1 MTRSAQHDVAAGS
14 AATRLWWLPLLAGL
28 LPLAGIALAFPLAV
42 GEGQFPA
49 CNPLI
54 EGCVS
59 ISRAA
64 RHGLPNHLF
73 RALLLPA
80 AVLQGL
86 VWWFSVPWLR
96 AIGAPPTR
104 LLPWVPWLGLAAMVF
119 LILYGTFLGTEGTW
133 YRWMRRY
140 GVVFYFGCTCILM
153 LIVSGAVHRAANDH
167 GRFRVAARVLLAL
180 CLALPFLGVVN
191 SIAPLLMADPGAV
204 DRFENATE
212 WWGGL
217 VFTLFF
223 VMIAG
228 LWRRTGY
235 AMRTALAR

>member
-1 MTRSAQHDVAAGS
+1 MTRSAQQELVAGRS
-14 AATRLWWLPLLAGL
+14 VTRLWWLPLLAGA

-42 GEGQFPA
+42 GEGQFAA

-73 RALLLPA
+73 RAVLLPA

-86 VWWFSVPWLR
+86 VWWLSAPWLR
-96 AIGAPPTR
+96 AIGSPPTR

-140 GVVFYFGCTCILM
+140 GVVFYFGLTCILM

-167 GRFRVAARVLLAL
+167 ERLRAAARVLLAL

-191 SIAPLLMADPGAV
+191 SIAPLLMADPVAV

-235 AMRTALAR
+235 ALGTALAR